1 MSSIQTFAPRYSEGA
16 VAQAQNVNLIKVITV
31 TAVCIV
37 ATQKLAVPLGSSNRT
52 QVALALILEFGMLF
66 YLYANGRAFI
76 HRIRLIWFLAIAGL
90 AVLLNVFRPAVDYSP
105 PALLLFI
112 TILSMYVFV
121 IPITSEQYRRL
132 MQNFVVMGMI
142 ASGLVWVDWVTQL
155 AHLGMPN
162 VETFVPK
169 LFLYREYNYLK
180 QMWWG
185 ALKFAPNGVVFLE
198 PSHVS
203 QFIGMALIVEAAL
216 FQRVKRMVFLAI
228 SLLASFGGTG
238 LLLCVICSPLL
249 LFRLKPVVIF
259 AGLVAL
265 PAVLVV
271 ALQLG
276 ALDNIAKRSGEIGG
290 KNASAT
296 IRFVLPIEAAT
307 GALTGPTDAFLG
319 GKGPGTMP
327 KGLSATASF
336 AWAPY
341 AKLIVEYGFPIF
353 VLWIG
358 FLLYCNFP
366 RGIPAVI
373 GLAGFTQFFLLN
385 GSLGVPLN
393 TFYCLLLAGSYL
405 IVRPSAD
412 LQSEA
417 EVSPQ
422 VAMGSQG

>member
-1 MSSIQTFAPRYSEGA
+1 MSSIYAFAPHPSEA
-16 VAQAQNVNLIKVITV
+16 ATARVQSVNVVKVITV
-31 TAVCIV
+31 TAICIV
-37 ATQKLAVPLGSSNRT
+37 ATQKIAVPLGSSNRT
-52 QVALALILEFGMLF
+52 QVALALLLEFGMLF
-66 YLYANGRAFI
+66 YLYTKDRAFI
-76 HRIRLIWFLAIAGL
+76 DRTRLIWFLAIAGL
-90 AVLLNVFRPAVDYSP
+90 CVFLNAFRPVVDYSP
-105 PALLLFI
+105 TALLLFL
-112 TILSMYVFV
+112 TILSMYIFV
-121 IPITSEQYRRL
+121 IPMSSEQYREL
-132 MQNFVVMGMI
+132 MGNFVAMGLV
-142 ASGLVWVDWVTQL
+142 AGCLVWVDWVTQL

-162 VETFVPK
+162 IETFVPK

-185 ALKFAPNGVVFLE
+185 ALKLAPNGVVFLE

-203 QFIGMALIVEAAL
+203 QFLGMALIVEVTL
-216 FQRVKRMVFLAI
+216 FQRLNRMRFLAI
-228 SLLASFGGTG
+228 SLLASFGVTG
-238 LLLCVICSPLL
+238 LLLCVVCAPLL
-249 LFRLKPVVIF
+249 VFRLKPIIIF

-271 ALQLG
+271 GLQLG
-276 ALDNIAKRSGEIGG
+276 VLDNIARRSGEIGG

-296 IRFVLPIEAAT
+296 IRFVLPIQAVADAAT
-307 GALTGPTDAFLG
+307 GPMDSFLG

-341 AKLIVEYGFPIF
+341 AKLIVEYGFPVF

-366 RGIPAVI
+366 KGIPAVI

-393 TFYCLLLAGSYL
+393 TIYCLLLAGSYL
-405 IVRPSAD
+405 IVRPSTE
-412 LQSEA
+412 LVSGSELSHGA
-417 EVSPQ
+417 I
-422 VAMGSQG
+422 MR